1 MAKILLVEDDA
12 SAAQFAI
19 TWLTD
24 ENYLVEWASDGA
36 KALDLLAIADFDV
49 ILLDWELPKHSGYE
63 ILRHLRDRGNRTP
76 VIMLTGKGTIKDK
89 EMGLDGGA
97 DDYLAKPYDLSE
109 LCARIRVQLRKT
121 ATTTGDKLSLR
132 DITLD
137 PREFRVTKGGKA
149 VELLP
154 KEFMLLEFFLR
165 NPDRVFSADAVMR
178 RVWQSDSESTTN
190 AFRSA
195 LKRLRRKLDPDET
208 EAEIIETVHGVGY
221 RLNSK

>member
-12 SAAQFAI
+12 AAAQFAI

-49 ILLDWELPKHSGYE
+49 ILLDWEVPKHSGYE
-63 ILRHLRDRGNRTP
+63 ILRHLRDRGNHTP
-76 VIMLTGKGTIKDK
+76 VIMLTGKGALKDK

-109 LCARIRVQLRKT
+109 LCARIRVQLRKSNPSASNQLT
-121 ATTTGDKLSLR
+121 LR

-137 PREFRVTKGGKA
+137 PREFRVTKAGKN

-154 KEFMLLEFFLR
+154 KEFMLLEFFMR

-178 RVWQSDSESTTN
+178 RVWQSDSEATTN

-195 LKRLRRKLDPDET
+195 LKRLRRKLEPEET
-208 EAEIIETVHGVGY
+208 EADIIETVHGVGY

>member
-63 ILRHLRDRGNRTP
+63 ILRHLRDKGNRTP
-76 VIMLTGKGTIKDK
+76 VIMLTGKGTVKDK

-109 LCARIRVQLRKT
+109 LCARIRVQLRKS
-121 ATTTGDKLSLR
+121 ATTAGDKLTLR

-137 PREFRVTKGGKA
+137 PREFRVTKGGKT
-149 VELLP
+149 VDLLP

-195 LKRLRRKLDPDET
+195 LKRLRRKLDPEET
-208 EAEIIETVHGVGY
+208 DPEIIETVHGVGY

>member
-49 ILLDWELPKHSGYE
+49 ILLDWELPKHSGFE
-63 ILRHLRDRGNRTP
+63 ILRHLRDKGNRTP
-76 VIMLTGKGTIKDK
+76 VIMLTGKSTVKDK

-109 LCARIRVQLRKT
+109 LCARIRVQLRKS
-121 ATTTGDKLSLR
+121 ATTAGDKLTLR

-149 VELLP
+149 VDLLP

-208 EAEIIETVHGVGY
+208 DPEIIETVHGVGY